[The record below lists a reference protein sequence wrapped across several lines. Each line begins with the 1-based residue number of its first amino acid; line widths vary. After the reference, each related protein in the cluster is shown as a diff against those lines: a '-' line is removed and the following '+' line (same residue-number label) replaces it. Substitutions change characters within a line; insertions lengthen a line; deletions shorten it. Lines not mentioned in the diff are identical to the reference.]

1 MANETNPIQAPV
13 DPNSNNRL
21 FVGAFIVMIALG
33 AIIGALAL
41 VLSHYPTPL
50 ASSGNTSDT
59 SSTSIV
65 AIIVP
70 VATALTAIAGLYFG
84 VSASGS
90 TKAQAAAAQTETAAL
105 GQTAAKA
112 AALLTKEQAQE
123 AEIIKR

>member
-1 MANETNPIQAPV
+1 MASGT

-21 FVGAFIVMIALG
+21 IVGAFIVVIALG
-33 AIIGALAL
+33 AIVGALAL
-41 VLSHYPTPL
+41 VLNHYPTPA
-50 ASSGNTSDT
+50 ASSGNMSDT

-90 TKAQAAAAQTETAAL
+90 TKGQAAAAQTETAAL

-123 AEIIKR
+123 ADIIKR